1 MQIQRIN
8 NYNNTPKYSPSFNAK
23 YIRSKE
29 MRDLIDITAGTSDG
43 FRISEAL
50 EKTDKYFKKVLLKM
64 SIKNSESTNTQTA
77 IIENLLNGN
86 NVQKS
91 INGKY
96 KIDTELYMLEQ
107 IADPRTEMFKKI
119 FGNNSL
125 SKSEVKAERDRL
137 LSKLA

>member
-8 NYNNTPKYSPSFNAK
+8 NYNNTPKYSTSFNAK

-29 MRDLIDITAGTSDG
+29 MRDLIDVTAGTPDG
-43 FRISEAL
+43 YRISEAL

-64 SIKNSESTNTQTA
+64 SIKGSESTKTQTA
-77 IIENLLNGN
+77 IIENLMNGN

-137 LSKLA
+137 LSKLV

>member
-8 NYNNTPKYSPSFNAK
+8 NNFNTPKYSPSFNAK

-29 MRDLIDITAGTSDG
+29 MRDLIDVTAGTPEG
-43 FRISEAL
+43 YRIYDAF
-50 EKTDKYFKKVLLKM
+50 EKTDKYFKNVLLELSLKV
-64 SIKNSESTNTQTA
+64 SESTKTQTA
-77 IIENLLNGN
+77 IIENLMNGN
-86 NVQKS
+86 TVQKD

-107 IADPRTEMFKKI
+107 IADPRTEMFKKT

-125 SKSEVKAERDRL
+125 SKSEVKAEKDRL